1 MRKLTEI
8 QPGEIAVVD
17 CIDIKD
23 EPYHTRINRVGLK
36 CEDQVKC
43 IRSSYGMKHLAV
55 GQGFTTEFALRNT
68 TCEEIWIR

>member
-8 QPGEIAVVD
+8 QPGETAIVD

-23 EPYHTRINRVGLK
+23 ELYHERINRLGLK

-43 IRSSYGMKHLAV
+43 IRNGYNMKHLAV
-55 GQGFTTEFALRNT
+55 GQAFTTEFAIRNS

>member
-8 QPGEIAVVD
+8 QPGETAIVD

-23 EPYHTRINRVGLK
+23 KPYHNRINRVGLK
-36 CEDQVKC
+36 CEDKVKC
-43 IRSSYGMKHLAV
+43 IRASYGMKHLAV
-55 GQGFTTEFALRNT
+55 GQGFTTEFALRNK